1 MTESSRHGLLIVANP
16 MLHRIPKA
24 LASHAILFSVFM
36 LTCAITHAQTNPAP
50 STSPETT
57 TITVRSNLVLVP
69 ALVKTKSG
77 EVVFELTA
85 NDFVLTDNGV
95 PQKIRMEPDSDAQ
108 PVALVVVM
116 QTGAQGADHIRD
128 YYGFAQVLDSVVGNV
143 PHRLAVVS
151 FDSQPHLELGFTEDQ
166 AAAVRAIARLNP
178 GDNGA
183 AILDA
188 LNFGIDLLRKQ
199 PPAYRHVL
207 MLFSE
212 TIDNGSYSSFQD
224 AIRAVDDTNTSIYSF
239 GFSST
244 RIAVKHEASK
254 APGGAYSSQPYGH
267 GGCMGKDSDPDAHHN
282 GAVQLYD
289 CASDLLPPLLLPRL
303 AYIAITE
310 GLKRNIPESV
320 AHLTGGE
327 YFPLKNAKALSQDLI
342 TIANDVP
349 NHYVLSFSPQPP
361 DPVFHTLQLK
371 LVDRPNLELK
381 ARNAYWIDADPTTK
395 KPPDT
400 PTPVSSPPAG

>member
-1 MTESSRHGLLIVANP
+1 M
-16 MLHRIPKA
+16 PKTQAIKAVLGSLA
-24 LASHAILFSVFM
+24 LATTLAQ
-36 LTCAITHAQTNPAP
+36 AQTTAEPTNP
-50 STSPETT
+50 EQTT

-77 EVVFELTA
+77 ENVFELTA
-85 NDFVLTDNGV
+85 SDFLLTDNGV
-95 PQKIRMEPDSDAQ
+95 PQKIRMEPDNDAQ

-128 YYGFAQVLDSVVGNV
+128 YAGLAPVLDSVVGNV
-143 PHRLAVVS
+143 AHRIAVVS
-151 FDSQPHLELGFTEDQ
+151 FDSKPHLELDFTEDQ
-166 AAAVRAIARLNP
+166 AAAVKAIARLNP

-199 PPAYRHVL
+199 PPLYRHVL

-212 TIDNGSYSSFQD
+212 TIDNGSYTTLEN

-244 RIAVKHEASK
+244 RVAVKHEASK
-254 APGGAYSSQPYGH
+254 APRPGGSVYSSTAYGP
-267 GGCMGKDSDPDAHHN
+267 GGCMGKDSDPDAKGN
-282 GAVQLYD
+282 KAVQLYD
-289 CASDLLPPLLLPRL
+289 CASDLLPPLRL
-303 AYIAITE
+303 ARIAYIAAAD
-310 GLKRNIPESV
+310 GFKRNIPESV

-327 YFPLKNAKALSQDLI
+327 YFPLKGAKALSQDLV

-361 DPVFHTLQLK
+361 DPGFHTLQLK

-381 ARNAYWIDADPTTK
+381 ARNAYWIDADPTANKQPITPSPA
-395 KPPDT
+395 KPAPA
-400 PTPVSSPPAG
+400 SSTPPA